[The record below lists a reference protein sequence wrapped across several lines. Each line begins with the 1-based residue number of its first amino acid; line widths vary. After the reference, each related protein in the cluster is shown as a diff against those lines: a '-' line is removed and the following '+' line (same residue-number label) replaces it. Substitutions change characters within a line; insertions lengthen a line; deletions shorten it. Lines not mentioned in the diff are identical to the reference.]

1 MINNKMYFN
10 NEILK
15 NESREQ
21 KCQFEECIYYNN
33 HSSVSMF
40 IAAVSVV
47 VVVDVV
53 FFIYQ
58 GKIIIREQKDQI
70 NVFFLFAVIFQ
81 GPVYDFFIYKSFEYC
96 SSLSNKKRT

>member
-21 KCQFEECIYYNN
+21 KCQFEKCIYYNN

-40 IAAVSVV
+40 IAAVSVLLLLM
-47 VVVDVV
+47 
-53 FFIYQ
+53 
-58 GKIIIREQKDQI
+58 
-70 NVFFLFAVIFQ
+70 LFSSYIKAKLLYERAKRSDKCIFSVCSYFP
-81 GPVYDFFIYKSFEYC
+81 GPGI
-96 SSLSNKKRT
+96 

>member
-21 KCQFEECIYYNN
+21 KCQFEKCIYYNN

-40 IAAVSVV
+40 IAAVFVV
-47 VVVDVV
+47 VVNVV

-58 GKIIIREQKDQI
+58 GKIIIR
-70 NVFFLFAVIFQ
+70 
-81 GPVYDFFIYKSFEYC
+81 KS
-96 SSLSNKKRT
+96 KKIR